1 MIVIGNSK
9 AILFPAGV
17 NLILL
22 PDLLQI
28 NSTSFTAKKLRINV
42 TRTWFYVNYE
52 VLWHKE
58 SEILKIVAVTK
69 QVFYYNNFFY

>member
-17 NLILL
+17 NLILW

-28 NSTSFTAKKLRINV
+28 KSTSFTAKKLRINV
-42 TRTWFYVNYE
+42 TCTWFYVNYE
-52 VLWHKE
+52 VLWHTE

-69 QVFYYNNFFY
+69 QVFY